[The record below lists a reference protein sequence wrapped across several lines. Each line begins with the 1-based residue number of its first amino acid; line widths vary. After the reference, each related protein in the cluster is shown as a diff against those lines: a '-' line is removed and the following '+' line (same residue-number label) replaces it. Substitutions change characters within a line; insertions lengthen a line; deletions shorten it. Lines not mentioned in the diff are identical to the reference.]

1 MDCRLGITFNLPTII
16 NQYWL
21 DYKQL
26 YLGPA
31 AFSTTLVVEEPR
43 GIYRYITPPPP
54 YNMEEG

>member
-43 GIYRYITPPPP
+43 GIYKYNLYI
-54 YNMEEG
+54 YNNYFYYK